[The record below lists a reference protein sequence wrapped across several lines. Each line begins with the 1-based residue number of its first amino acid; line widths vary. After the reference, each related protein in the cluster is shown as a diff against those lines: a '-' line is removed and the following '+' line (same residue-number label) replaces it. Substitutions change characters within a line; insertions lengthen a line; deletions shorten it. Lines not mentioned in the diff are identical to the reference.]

1 MAGLFC
7 IYRSFAVLRIILL
20 ICVGWWNFRAAAQR
34 AYPNKLNGAGDS
46 MQKGS
51 CLCGGI
57 VYELLSPLRA
67 ACHCHCTMCQKQHGA
82 AFATYASVPRADLRY
97 VCGENLLMS
106 YTPPLRSCESF
117 AAFAAPTSS
126 GAAVRPIPIGFRL
139 LSPHS
144 IRRLS
149 RTK

>member
-1 MAGLFC
+1 
-7 IYRSFAVLRIILL
+7 
-20 ICVGWWNFRAAAQR
+20 
-34 AYPNKLNGAGDS
+34 

-97 VCGENLLMS
+97 VCGEDLLMS
-106 YTPPLRSCESF
+106 YNSSAAIVRKFCRVCGSNIEWSGSAAYPDWVSIAVATLDTPFKPDKVKSTYLASKACWL
-117 AAFAAPTSS
+117 ASS
-126 GAAVRPIPIGFRL
+126 GY
-139 LSPHS
+139 
-144 IRRLS
+144 
-149 RTK
+149 